1 VIQYAA
7 VAMNLQLDMITAGF
21 DAHS

>member
-7 VAMNLQLDMITAGF
+7 IATNLQLDMITAGF